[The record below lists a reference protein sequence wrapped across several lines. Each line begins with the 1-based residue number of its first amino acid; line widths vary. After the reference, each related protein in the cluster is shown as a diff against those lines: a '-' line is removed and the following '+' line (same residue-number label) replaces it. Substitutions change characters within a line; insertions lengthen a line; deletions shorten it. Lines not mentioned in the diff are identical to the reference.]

1 MFLLKKLRRISNEE
15 RWNVYTHLVSLILSF
30 FGVIY
35 LLFFK
40 NNSLVDFNLG
50 LTIYSFSLIFL
61 FFCSTFYHYNSDH
74 NKLIWRKLDHIAIYF
89 LIAGTYTP
97 IYLNFLSD
105 SSSKLILILIWIIA
119 FLGAIYKTFL
129 INKFES
135 FSLILYLLMGWM
147 VIFDLGSIIEI
158 FNFWELFFLFFGGL
172 FYSTGVFFYKM
183 DKLKYNHA
191 IWHVFVFFGSLSH
204 FIVIANFRYG

>member
-15 RWNVYTHLVSLILSF
+15 RWNVYTHLASLILSF
-30 FGVIY
+30 FGVVY

-97 IYLNFLSD
+97 IYLNFLTNPESEFV
-105 SSSKLILILIWIIA
+105 LILIWIIA
-119 FLGAIYKTFL
+119 FLGTIYKTFL

-158 FNFWELFFLFFGGL
+158 FNFRQLFLLFVGGL
-172 FYSTGVFFYKM
+172 FYSIGVVFYKI

-191 IWHVFVFFGSLSH
+191 IWDVFVFFGLLYH
-204 FIVIANFRYG
+204 FFVIANFSYG